1 MQFNPTM
8 YTVTEGDSVVTV
20 TLEALNDHE
29 FPFNVTVNTVDGTAG
44 RRLITLSGLFYIVL
58 YKCYSIVCQVDWTM
72 VVLR

>member
-44 RRLITLSGLFYIVL
+44 RKLIALSGLFYIVL
-58 YKCYSIVCQVDWTM
+58 YKCYSIDCQVDRTM
-72 VVLR
+72 VVLK